1 MKTVLADTNFLI
13 DCAKNKID
21 MHTELTRILHTSFEV
36 AVLDRTLEELDTV
49 VARGGKE
56 GTAAKLARTI
66 LMTKKVNILATSGGH
81 VDKLLLDRADEN
93 HIIATNDAELKRK
106 LKKKKCDVIIV
117 RAQKKL
123 AIVGA

>member
-1 MKTVLADTNFLI
+1 
-13 DCAKNKID
+13 
-21 MHTELTRILHTSFEV
+21 MHTELTRILSTSFEV

-56 GTAAKLARTI
+56 GMAAKLARTI
-66 LMTKKVNILATSGGH
+66 LMTKKVSILATSGGH

-93 HIIATNDAELKRK
+93 HLVATNDMELKRK

>member
-1 MKTVLADTNFLI
+1 MKTILADTNFLI

-21 MHTELTRILHTSFEV
+21 MHTELTRILHTSFDI

-49 VARGGKE
+49 ASRGGKE
-56 GTAAKLARTI
+56 GAAAKLARTI
-66 LMTKKVNILATSGGH
+66 IMTKKVNILATSGGH

-93 HIIATNDAELKRK
+93 HIVATNDAELKRK
-106 LKKKKCDVIIV
+106 LKKKKCDVVIV